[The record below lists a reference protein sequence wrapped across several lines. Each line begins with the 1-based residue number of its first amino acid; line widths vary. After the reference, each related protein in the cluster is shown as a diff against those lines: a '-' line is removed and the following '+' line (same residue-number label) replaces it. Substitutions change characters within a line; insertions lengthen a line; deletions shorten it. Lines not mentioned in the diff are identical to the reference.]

1 MSKYDPKVFEEEM
14 RAATRRVRNT
24 CTFAW
29 LLATLLAVRFFV
41 LTSASAKASLFFLAL
56 IFFNFVFNGVAIV
69 ARSKFS
75 YVLLAFFSSLA
86 LLGAIEAS
94 LDLIRLLLTGEWQD
108 NSTGVAI
115 GLFGAIVIAI
125 ITLLFR
131 NLFSR
136 EVRAWVWNT
145 ERITEPSRV

>member
-1 MSKYDPKVFEEEM
+1 MNKYDPKIFEAEM
-14 RAATRRVRNT
+14 RAAPRRVRNT

-41 LTSASAKASLFFLAL
+41 LTSASAKASLFFLTL
-56 IFFNFVFNGVAIV
+56 IFFNFVFNGASIL

-86 LLGAIEAS
+86 LLGATEAS

-115 GLFGAIVIAI
+115 GLFGVMVTAI
-125 ITLLFR
+125 IILLFR
-131 NLFSR
+131 NLFSKD
-136 EVRAWVWNT
+136 VRVWVWNA
-145 ERITEPSRV
+145 ERITEPSKV